1 MELRH
6 PKLASPRPAA
16 PPAVN
21 GPVARS
27 QVSARTVWTVGMHVL
42 LMAAA
47 LVVLRGASDVIQ
59 WILIALFL
67 ALSLDPAVRFL
78 QARRLSRPVAVA
90 ITMGGLLAMIALL
103 AATLIPMLFEQGRS
117 LVESAPRLLERL
129 RASETIAALDSRLH
143 VIASLQRGLSGR
155 VGSAAGPVVHV
166 VGGLLK
172 TAAAAVTIAVLTSF
186 MLLFGGQLFRS
197 LLGWLPPQQ
206 QPRAQDLAGR
216 MHKAVGG
223 YVSGTL
229 LVALIGGV
237 FTTLLLLALGV
248 PYFLPLGLA
257 MALLGVVPF
266 LGAALGGILVVA
278 TTFLS
283 SGMKTGLIA
292 LALFLLYQQ
301 LENHLLQPLIQRH
314 TIRMNPLA
322 IALVMLI
329 GTAVAGV
336 LGALL
341 SLPLAAAGHILLQDV
356 VNRGDRRNTTA

>member
-1 MELRH
+1 MELR
-6 PKLASPRPAA
+6 PPNLDPPRSTARPAVGR
-16 PPAVN
+16 PAD
-21 GPVARS
+21 RS
-27 QVSARTVWTVGMHVL
+27 QVSARTVWTVALHVL
-42 LMAAA
+42 LFATA
-47 LVVLRGASDVIQ
+47 LIVLHQARDVIK

-78 QARRLSRPVAVA
+78 QARRLSRPLSVA
-90 ITMGGLLAMIALL
+90 ITMGGLLAVIALL
-103 AATLIPMLFEQGRS
+103 AATLIPMLMEQGRS
-117 LVESAPRLLERL
+117 LFESAPRLLERL
-129 RASETIAALDSRLH
+129 RLSETIAALDRRLH
-143 VIASLQRGLSGR
+143 VIAPLQRELSGR

-172 TAAAAVTIAVLTSF
+172 TAAGAVAIVVLTAF

-197 LLGWLPPQQ
+197 LLGWLPAEH
-206 QPRAQDLAGR
+206 QPRVQHLAGR
-216 MHKAVGG
+216 MQGAVGG

-229 LVALIGGV
+229 LVALIGGL
-237 FTTLLLLALGV
+237 FTTVLLLALGV

-266 LGAALGGILVVA
+266 VGAALGGALVVA

-283 SGMKTGLIA
+283 AGTRTGLVA
-292 LALFLLYQQ
+292 LVLFLLYQQ
-301 LENHLLQPLIQRH
+301 IENHLLQPLVQRH

-322 IALVMLI
+322 IALVMLV

-341 SLPLAAAGHILLQDV
+341 ALPLAAAGQILLQDV
-356 VNRGDRRNTTA
+356 VDRSERRPD

>member
-1 MELRH
+1 MELGH
-6 PKLASPRPAA
+6 PRLASPSPAA
-16 PPAVN
+16 PP
-21 GPVARS
+21 ARS
-27 QVSARTVWTVGMHVL
+27 QVSARTVWTIGLHVV

-47 LVVLRGASDVIQ
+47 LVVLRGARDVIQ

-67 ALSLDPAVRFL
+67 ALSLDPVVRFL
-78 QARRLSRPVAVA
+78 QARRLSRSLSVA
-90 ITMGGLLAMIALL
+90 ITMGGLLAMIGLL
-103 AATLIPMLFEQGRS
+103 AATLIPMLIEQGRS
-117 LVESAPRLLERL
+117 LVESTPRLLERL

-143 VIASLQRGLSGR
+143 VIGPLQRELSGR
-155 VGSAAGPVVHV
+155 VGSAAGPVFHV

-172 TAAAAVTIAVLTSF
+172 TAAGAVTIVVLTSF
-186 MLLFGGQLFRS
+186 MLLFGSQLFRS
-197 LLGWLPPQQ
+197 LLGWLPPAQ
-206 QPRAQDLAGR
+206 QPRAEDLAGR
-216 MHKAVGG
+216 MHRAVGG

-229 LVALIGGV
+229 LVALIGGL
-237 FTTLLLLALGV
+237 FTTVLLLALGV

-266 LGAALGGILVVA
+266 LGAALGGALVVA

-283 SGMKTGLIA
+283 AGMKTGLVA
-292 LALFLLYQQ
+292 LVLFLLYQQ

-314 TIRMNPLA
+314 TIKMNPLA

-341 SLPLAAAGHILLQDV
+341 ALPLAAAGQILLQDV
-356 VNRGDRRNTTA
+356 ANRDDRRRISA

>member
-1 MELRH
+1 
-6 PKLASPRPAA
+6 
-16 PPAVN
+16 
-21 GPVARS
+21 
-27 QVSARTVWTVGMHVL
+27 VSARTVWTVGLHVL

-47 LVVLRGASDVIQ
+47 LVVLRGASSVIQ

-90 ITMGGLLAMIALL
+90 ITMGVLLAMIALL
-103 AATLIPMLFEQGRS
+103 AATLIPMLIEQGRS
-117 LVESAPRLLERL
+117 LLESAPRLLERL
-129 RASETIAALDSRLH
+129 RASETIAALDRRLH
-143 VIASLQRGLSGR
+143 VIASLQRELSGR

-172 TAAAAVTIAVLTSF
+172 TAAAAVTIVVLTSF

-229 LVALIGGV
+229 MVALIGGV

-257 MALLGVVPF
+257 MALLGGVPF
-266 LGAALGGILVVA
+266 LGATLGGALVVA

-283 SGMKTGLIA
+283 AGTKTGLIA

-301 LENHLLQPLIQRH
+301 LENHLLQPQIQRH
-314 TIRMNPLA
+314 TLRMNPLA

-356 VNRGDRRNTTA
+356 VDRDDRRITTA